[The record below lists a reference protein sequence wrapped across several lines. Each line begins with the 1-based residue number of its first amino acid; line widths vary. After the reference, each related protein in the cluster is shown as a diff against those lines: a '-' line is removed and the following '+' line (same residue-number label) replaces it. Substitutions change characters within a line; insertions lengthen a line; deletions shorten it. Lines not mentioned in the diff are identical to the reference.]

1 MHGAETV
8 VLLLTVSVFVVVVG
22 GGGCHCVDII
32 IIDVV
37 PFVFYAIFSLSIC
50 NTLVRSWSL
59 NGTTVY
65 GKRRC

>member
-8 VLLLTVSVFVVVVG
+8 VLLLTVVTFVVVVG

-32 IIDVV
+32 VDVV
-37 PFVFYAIFSLSIC
+37 PFVFYDIFGLSIC
-50 NTLVRSWSL
+50 NTLVRSSSL